1 MSEKKNI
8 ILAFGNKEFN
18 DSLMELKD
26 HLNFNLEV
34 EDNINNNKLI
44 DNYQGFIIHEDAL
57 NNNKTK
63 NVLKNDSINKIIIH
77 QTKNIKGI
85 DNIEK
90 LPLPAT
96 IDQIN
101 KTINNNFVKKK
112 FLINSSLKINNYI
125 LNKNTRQLIKDGKS
139 LELTEKEIELIELL
153 KDKSFQKKREILTS
167 IWKYSKD
174 ADTHTVETHIY
185 RLRKKINETFKDDK
199 FIKSEK
205 KGYTI

>member
-1 MSEKKNI
+1 MSEKNI

-34 EDNINNNKLI
+34 VDNINNNKLI

-57 NNNKTK
+57 NNNKIK

-101 KTINNNFVKKK
+101 KTINNNFVKKVSSK
-112 FLINSSLKINNYI
+112 LIFK
-125 LNKNTRQLIKDGKS
+125 NK
-139 LELTEKEIELIELL
+139 
-153 KDKSFQKKREILTS
+153 
-167 IWKYSKD
+167 
-174 ADTHTVETHIY
+174 
-185 RLRKKINETFKDDK
+185 
-199 FIKSEK
+199 
-205 KGYTI
+205 

>member
-125 LNKNTRQLIKDGKS
+125 LNKNTRQLIKDEKS

>member
-174 ADTHTVETHIY
+174 ADTHTVET
-185 RLRKKINETFKDDK
+185 INETFKDDK
-199 FIKSEK
+199 FIKSDK

>member
-34 EDNINNNKLI
+34 VDNINNNKLI

-125 LNKNTRQLIKDGKS
+125 LNKNTRQLIKDEKS

>member
-57 NNNKTK
+57 NNNKIK

-90 LPLPAT
+90 LLLPAT

>member
-1 MSEKKNI
+1 MKKKNI